1 MSFDQENSG
10 GVTQPAPLKET
21 PTDIGPTGSSLGNLA
36 ALGIDV
42 LRAAQAGAACGQYQY
57 GGTMPNVAPAAP
69 VSPAAG
75 EVQL

>member
-1 MSFDQENSG
+1 MNFNQENSG

-36 ALGIDV
+36 VLGIDV
-42 LRAAQAGAACGQYQY
+42 LQAAQAGAACGQRPT
-57 GGTMPNVAPAAP
+57 GDAVPIVAPADA
-69 VSPAAG
+69 VSPAVW

>member
-1 MSFDQENSG
+1 MNFNQENSG

-21 PTDIGPTGSSLGNLA
+21 PTDIGPTGSSLGNLV

-42 LRAAQAGAACGQYQY
+42 LQAAQAGAACGQYPT
-57 GGTMPNVAPAAP
+57 GGAVPIVAPAAP
-69 VSPAAG
+69 VQPAVG